1 MESFLTVNRTFL
13 FRYFRG
19 CWLLDIFCVCAQSM
33 WTYNEAGISS
43 CRRLSF
49 LNDYNRMAFSFL
61 TKLNFWRRK
70 LYRIWLD
77 SFLHLSWFTTV
88 CLSSLFL
95 TDLERHQL
103 IDPVNAM
110 SLNCL
115 CSSIFARIFGK
126 QQSLLSPVI
135 LPLLRMEYSS
145 IQMILGSVFL
155 DVAVIRHDQTILRDN
170 NNNNN
175 NHHHHHQFISK
186 DKIHILSYNEVN
198 YHYKSI

>member
-1 MESFLTVNRTFL
+1 M
-13 FRYFRG
+13 
-19 CWLLDIFCVCAQSM
+19 DIFCVCVQSM
-33 WTYNEAGISS
+33 WTYNEEGISS

-115 CSSIFARIFGK
+115 CSSLFARIFGK
-126 QQSLLSPVI
+126 QQSLLS
-135 LPLLRMEYSS
+135 LSLFYDCLEWSS
-145 IQMILGSVFL
+145 IQMILDSVFL
-155 DVAVIRHDQTILRDN
+155 DAAVIRHDQTILRDN
-170 NNNNN
+170 NNNHNN
-175 NHHHHHQFISK
+175 NHNNLQFISK

-198 YHYKSI
+198 YHYKTLLLCLI

>member
-1 MESFLTVNRTFL
+1 M
-13 FRYFRG
+13 
-19 CWLLDIFCVCAQSM
+19 CVLKVCGRII
-33 WTYNEAGISS
+33 NEAGISS
-43 CRRLSF
+43 CRRQSF
-49 LNDYNRMAFSFL
+49 LNDYNWMALSFL
-61 TKLNFWRRK
+61 TKLNCWRRK

-77 SFLHLSWFTTV
+77 SLLHLSWFTTV
-88 CLSSLFL
+88 CSSSLFL
-95 TDLERHQL
+95 TDLGRRQL

-115 CSSIFARIFGK
+115 CSSLFARIFGK

-145 IQMILGSVFL
+145 IQMILDSVFL

-170 NNNNN
+170 NN
-175 NHHHHHQFISK
+175 HHHHHHHHHLQFITK

-198 YHYKSI
+198 YHYKTLFLCLI